1 MVKNPP
7 AMRRPGLDPWVG
19 RIPWRRKSAH
29 SRSRRAGGGTCSSRE
44 NVNAARKG
52 RALTYFSLQRFSRWG
67 LEPGPQSPSALDG
80 CAMSLQD
87 CRPFPGM

>member
-52 RALTYFSLQRFSRWG
+52 RASTYSACSASPGGVWSRG
-67 LEPGPQSPSALDG
+67 LRVRLRLMDV
-80 CAMSLQD
+80 
-87 CRPFPGM
+87 R